1 MAAVLRLSLR
11 QIAGFRR
18 LLVVGA
24 LALLPI
30 VAALLLRD
38 NAAGTDGR
46 QDSMAAL
53 IDSLLAGA
61 VLPIATMALATRT
74 FGNDL
79 EDRTLSFIAL
89 TPIARWRIALP
100 KLAASV
106 LIAAPLVLGSGIVTA
121 WIGSGGDLRTVA
133 AVCAGLLTGVAAYAA
148 LFTWA
153 GLVTVRALPFAVIY
167 AVLWEGVVS
176 SQVSGVR
183 YLSIRSY
190 ALSVMHA
197 ADAGAG
203 LGGIANRLVDLPV
216 ALAAAAVLVTGFLLL
231 TVHRLKRMDVP

>member
-18 LLVVGA
+18 LLVVGL

-30 VAALLLRD
+30 VVALLLRD
-38 NAAGTDGR
+38 NAAGTEDR
-46 QDSMAAL
+46 QDSLVTL

-61 VLPIATMALATRT
+61 VLPIAAMALATRT

-100 KLAASV
+100 KLAASL

-121 WIGSGGDLRTVA
+121 WIGSGGDPRTTA

-153 GLVTVRALPFAVIY
+153 GLVTVRALPFAIIY
-167 AVLWEGVVS
+167 AVLWEGVAS
-176 SQVSGVR
+176 SQIAGVR

-197 ADAGAG
+197 ADGGAG

-216 ALAAAAVLVTGFLLL
+216 ALAAAGVLVTGFLLL
-231 TVHRLKRMDVP
+231 TIHRLKRMDVP

>member
-38 NAAGTDGR
+38 NAAGTEGR

-100 KLAASV
+100 KLAASL

-121 WIGSGGDLRTVA
+121 WIGGGDLRTIA

>member
-11 QIAGFRR
+11 QIASLRR
-18 LLVVGA
+18 LLAVGL

-30 VAALLLRD
+30 VVALLLRS
-38 NAAGTDGR
+38 NATGTEGR
-46 QDSMAAL
+46 QESMVTL
-53 IDSLLAGA
+53 IDTLLTGA

-100 KLAASV
+100 KFAASL
-106 LIAAPLVLGSGIVTA
+106 LIAAPLVLGSGIAAA
-121 WIGSGGDLRTVA
+121 WIGSDGDPRTVA
-133 AVCAGLLTGVAAYAA
+133 AVGAGLLIGVAAYAA
-148 LFTWA
+148 LFTWT
-153 GLVTVRALPFAVIY
+153 GLVTTRALPFAIIY
-167 AVLWEGVVS
+167 AVLWEGVIS
-176 SQVSGVR
+176 SLVTGVR
-183 YLSIRSY
+183 YLSIRAY

-197 ADAGAG
+197 ADASAG
-203 LGGIANRLVDLPV
+203 LGRLGPRLVELPV
-216 ALAAAAVLVTGFLLL
+216 ALAAAAALVTGFLLL